1 MTLRNH
7 LSQAAFALSKIPGI
21 RECRYI
27 GAATWE
33 RNTILYPGIAPTAHE
48 LVDRDEKN
56 NLPFV
61 SPTAVAGW
69 TVG

>member
-1 MTLRNH
+1 MNDK
-7 LSQAAFALSKIPGI
+7 LSLAECALSKIPGI

-48 LVDRDEKN
+48 LVDRDVKN
-56 NLPFV
+56 NLPCV
-61 SPTAVAGW
+61 SPTAVAAW